1 MRRGQCSLHCL
12 FFEGNA
18 NWTVHSALYIAGL
31 LGSIPQGK
39 ERSSEI
45 SPLALAHAVRGLYRM
60 KICFLRCSSWEC
72 GYWRCSLAPLYHVW
86 RFASLTWLV
95 DALCCAW
102 SLKSPWHLA
111 WHRLQRVVP
120 LTLCHGQLVQKL
132 VMSFCEGQ
140 HFARFFQRYW
150 SCSFSF
156 FAQKPVF
163 KKWSL
168 PFSQAWLSQRLLR
181 RFCQENCPGTLRWIF
196 AIPSS
201 CNVKK
206 ILWLDQ
212 HKFIYPH
219 ILTTACNFSS
229 LVWPDGSASAGL
241 SYLFAHLHLLSSDS
255 FSSLIFS
262 LLIFLFSLPLPC
274 SAFHLSMMSE
284 VWLLN
289 FLRL

>member
-72 GYWRCSLAPLYHVW
+72 GYWRCSLAFLYHVW

-150 SCSFSF
+150 SCSLVFLPKKRFSKSDPCHF
-156 FAQKPVF
+156 PRHGCPNVCFDDFA
-163 KKWSL
+163 
-168 PFSQAWLSQRLLR
+168 
-181 RFCQENCPGTLRWIF
+181 
-196 AIPSS
+196 
-201 CNVKK
+201 KK
-206 ILWLDQ
+206 IVR
-212 HKFIYPH
+212 
-219 ILTTACNFSS
+219 A
-229 LVWPDGSASAGL
+229 
-241 SYLFAHLHLLSSDS
+241 
-255 FSSLIFS
+255 
-262 LLIFLFSLPLPC
+262 PC
-274 SAFHLSMMSE
+274 GG
-284 VWLLN
+284 
-289 FLRL
+289 FLRYLVPAMSKKYYD